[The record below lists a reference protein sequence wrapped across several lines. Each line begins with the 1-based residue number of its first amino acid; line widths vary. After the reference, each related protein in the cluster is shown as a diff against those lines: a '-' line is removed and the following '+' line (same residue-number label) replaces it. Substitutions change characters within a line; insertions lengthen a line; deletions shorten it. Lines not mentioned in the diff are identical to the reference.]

1 MMENLNLN
9 VEPKIPDNFIS
20 KELEGLSLNSDLD
33 LFEEIDSK
41 LLGMLYLRHIY
52 RRVHQYRF
60 NFLGMITGKH
70 RTGKSLSAVSISHLL
85 DPTFEKNLED
95 RIVYYPD
102 DFMAALQK
110 IKQKDIIGGAIV
122 WDEAGV
128 GIPAREWYD
137 ISNKSISM
145 TLQVFGRYRP
155 VVFFV
160 TPDVTYIDSQAR
172 KLFHGFYE
180 LSRFKTEYASMKAFD
195 VRYNKRNTKVYYV
208 YSRFHLKHDGV
219 YGTNLILKKI
229 NVKPPISEIEDR
241 YEVHSKTFKDRI
253 VDQMKERTTKFT
265 DGSIEA
271 RKMTMEEIVK
281 TLIDKKDDPRFLSK
295 KSREEDV
302 IFDINAIR
310 FEFDV
315 PAGVAA
321 HVKRKAEIE
330 VNKTPENKQILE

>member
-229 NVKPPISEIEDR
+229 NVKPPIS
-241 YEVHSKTFKDRI
+241 
-253 VDQMKERTTKFT
+253 
-265 DGSIEA
+265 
-271 RKMTMEEIVK
+271 
-281 TLIDKKDDPRFLSK
+281 
-295 KSREEDV
+295 
-302 IFDINAIR
+302 
-310 FEFDV
+310 
-315 PAGVAA
+315 
-321 HVKRKAEIE
+321 
-330 VNKTPENKQILE
+330 